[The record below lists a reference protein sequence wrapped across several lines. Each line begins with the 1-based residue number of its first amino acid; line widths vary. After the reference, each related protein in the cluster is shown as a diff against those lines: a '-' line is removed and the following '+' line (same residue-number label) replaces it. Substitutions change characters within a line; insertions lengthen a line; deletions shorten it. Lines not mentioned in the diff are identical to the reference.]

1 MKATQLWFTEDQTP
15 GYKVQWRLREV
26 LHTEQ
31 TPFQELAIVDTYDF
45 GKALLL
51 DGIIQ
56 VTEKDHFIYNEM
68 ITHIPLS
75 THPNPR
81 RVLIIGGG
89 DGGALRECLK
99 YETVERVDM
108 VEIDERVVANCEKYL
123 PEIASE
129 FRNPRARLIFEDGLK
144 YIKTVQGEYDV
155 VIVDSSDPVGPAVQ
169 LFERPFYEDVAR
181 ALKDDGLMVCQSES
195 PFFNIDVLRKVVTAL
210 RDLFPIV
217 RPYLA
222 VIPTY
227 PSGLW
232 SFTLAS
238 KKVDPLAVPRERLKA
253 HDTQYYN
260 PDMFYGA
267 FALPEMVKRA
277 IE

>member
-75 THPNPR
+75 AHPHPR

-123 PEIASE
+123 PEI
-129 FRNPRARLIFEDGLK
+129 
-144 YIKTVQGEYDV
+144 
-155 VIVDSSDPVGPAVQ
+155 
-169 LFERPFYEDVAR
+169 
-181 ALKDDGLMVCQSES
+181 
-195 PFFNIDVLRKVVTAL
+195 
-210 RDLFPIV
+210 
-217 RPYLA
+217 
-222 VIPTY
+222 
-227 PSGLW
+227 
-232 SFTLAS
+232 
-238 KKVDPLAVPRERLKA
+238 
-253 HDTQYYN
+253 
-260 PDMFYGA
+260 
-267 FALPEMVKRA
+267 
-277 IE
+277 